1 MNHRGKMAV
10 GRWALALFVWS
21 IGLALPLSGWS
32 APITTQ
38 SAVTLGFEGTALVP
52 RVRYS
57 HQDTLLRD
65 GDEVPDPLDREVD
78 RIVVSLGG
86 GYRLRRNLTL
96 RLGIPWVSTRLEQTI
111 EGTRRSTTAS
121 GLGDII
127 LVGRYRFFKHDAFLR
142 TTQLAVQASLKFP
155 TGATDAEDDEGER
168 LPPPFQVGTGSFD
181 ASVGLNVTQVIR
193 RWSLHS
199 NVAYRFNT
207 EGAQDFRFGDVLLY
221 NLDLEYRWK
230 PWRPGPEIIP
240 LLELNGRHAMRA
252 ERAGRT
258 IADSG
263 GDVVSLSP
271 GMQYSA
277 ASGRWLVEVAVQI
290 PVVREL
296 NGTQLAPPPFTL
308 IVGFRYQWS
317 I

>member
-1 MNHRGKMAV
+1 MNHKV
-10 GRWALALFVWS
+10 TLSLIRWILPLFLWS
-21 IGLALPLSGWS
+21 IGCVLLRAGWA

-38 SAVTLGFEGTALVP
+38 SAVTIGFEGTALVP

-65 GDEVPDPLDREVD
+65 GREVPDPLDREVD
-78 RIVVSLGG
+78 RLVVSLGG
-86 GYRLRRNLTL
+86 GYRLGRNLTL
-96 RLGIPWVSTRLEQTI
+96 RLGIPWVYTRLEQTI
-111 EGTRRSTTAS
+111 EGRRTSSTAS
-121 GLGDII
+121 GLGDIN

-142 TTQLAVQASLKFP
+142 TTQLAMQASLKFP
-155 TGATDAEDDEGER
+155 TGSTDAEDDAGER
-168 LPPPFQVGTGSFD
+168 LSPSLQPGTGSFD
-181 ASVGLNVTQVIR
+181 AAVGLNFTQVIS

-207 EGAQDFRFGDVLLY
+207 EGAQDFRFGDVLRY

-230 PWRPGPEIIP
+230 PRRLGPEMIT
-240 LLELNGRHAMRA
+240 LVELNGRHAQRA

-263 GDVVSLSP
+263 GNVVFLSP

-277 ASGRWLVEVAVQI
+277 ASGRWLAEAAVQL

-308 IVGFRYQWS
+308 MVGFRYQWP

>member
-10 GRWALALFVWS
+10 RGWALVLFVWS
-21 IGLALPLSGWS
+21 IGLVLPLSGS
-32 APITTQ
+32 TAPITTQ

-86 GYRLRRNLTL
+86 GYRVRRNLTL
-96 RLGIPWVSTRLEQTI
+96 RLGIPWVSTRLERTI
-111 EGTRRSTTAS
+111 EGRRRSTTAS

-127 LVGRYRFFKHDAFLR
+127 VVGRYRFFKHDAFLR
-142 TTQLAVQASLKFP
+142 TTQLAVQASFKFP
-155 TGATDAEDDEGER
+155 TGTTDAEDDEGER
-168 LPPPFQVGTGSFD
+168 LPPPFQAGTGSFD

-193 RWSLHS
+193 RWSFHS
-199 NVAYRFNT
+199 NVAYRFNM
-207 EGAQDFRFGDVLLY
+207 EGAQEVRFGDVLRY
-221 NLDLEYRWK
+221 NLDVEYRWK
-230 PWRPGPEIIP
+230 PWRPGPEIIS

-258 IADSG
+258 VADSG
-263 GDVVSLSP
+263 GEVVFLSP
-271 GMQYSA
+271 GLQYSA
-277 ASGRWLVEVAVQI
+277 ASGRWLV
-290 PVVREL
+290 
-296 NGTQLAPPPFTL
+296 TL
-308 IVGFRYQWS
+308 FPE
-317 I
+317 